1 MIDFGIQIEPQFG
14 FDYPATLQIVQTTE
28 NIGFS
33 NIWLSDHF
41 FLDTES
47 TNKISYDIWTIMT
60 AIAVQTQHLRIGS
73 MVLCNSYRHPAV
85 AAKMVATL
93 DQISNGRFE
102 FGFGAGWKQIE
113 YNAYG
118 FPFPSAKI
126 RIEQLAEAIQVM
138 KALWKEDKANFQG
151 KYYELIEAISFPKPL
166 QQPHPP
172 LWIGT
177 MAVKPKMLQL
187 IAHYA
192 DGANLAWAYTPEQ
205 VKDTYSRIDNYAE
218 KFGRKTPIRRSLGLW
233 AGIYRSE
240 NEFEQAI
247 QETAKRRGMPLE
259 GYRHRLEGALH
270 GPPEFWL
277 KRIAEYEEAGIEK
290 LILMFPYQK
299 ELESLDLLAE
309 TVLPHL

>member
-1 MIDFGIQIEPQFG
+1 
-14 FDYPATLQIVQTTE
+14 
-28 NIGFS
+28 
-33 NIWLSDHF
+33 SDHF
-41 FLDTES
+41 FLDPES
-47 TNKISYDIWTIMT
+47 SQRISYDIWTIMT

-85 AAKMVATL
+85 AAKMVASL
-93 DQISNGRFE
+93 DHISNSRFD
-102 FGFGAGWKQIE
+102 FGFGAGWKEIE

-118 FPFPSAKI
+118 IPFPSAKI
-126 RIEQLAEAIQVM
+126 RIEQLAEGIQVM

-151 KYYELIEAISFPKPL
+151 KYYELKDAISFPKPL

-187 IAHYA
+187 IAQYA

-205 VKDTYSRIDNYAE
+205 VKDTYSTIDNFARE
-218 KFGRKTPIRRSLGLW
+218 AGRKAPIRRSLGLW

-240 NEFEQAI
+240 DDFEKAVE
-247 QETAKRRGMPLE
+247 ETAKKRGLELEDYRR
-259 GYRHRLEGALH
+259 RLEGALH

-277 KRIAEYEEAGIEK
+277 KRISEYQQVGIEK

-299 ELESLDLLAE
+299 ESESLDLIAE
-309 TVLPHL
+309 IVLPNLS